1 MYCTDTDSFPLNMKK
16 KKKKR
21 QSLIFLKYI
30 QQLNCLVLKQTTLGG
45 FQRKRHILVTYQ
57 QAVSPQLSHA
67 SLSSH
72 CLLTAQGLHTRRGDG
87 MEEESSS
94 NVSSARQGPNTEM
107 QKQPKNQDKGDKKK
121 SACRMRQSPEGGRLQ
136 AHLRMGF
143 SWSSSLRDAGSA
155 QNVNGFPITQLLK
168 QLSIWLLAVSSL
180 PSLI

>member
-1 MYCTDTDSFPLNMKK
+1 MQIGLDFKEVLPKRTLKRLLKMYCTDTDSFPLNMKK

-121 SACRMRQSPEGGRLQ
+121 SACRMRQSPEEG
-136 AHLRMGF
+136 
-143 SWSSSLRDAGSA
+143 AGCRPTS
-155 QNVNGFPITQLLK
+155 G
-168 QLSIWLLAVSSL
+168 
-180 PSLI
+180 